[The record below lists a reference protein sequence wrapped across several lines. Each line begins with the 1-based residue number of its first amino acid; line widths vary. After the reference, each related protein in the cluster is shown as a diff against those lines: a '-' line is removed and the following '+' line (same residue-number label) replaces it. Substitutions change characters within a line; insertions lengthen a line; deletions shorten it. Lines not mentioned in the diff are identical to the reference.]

1 MNLVDA
7 TLHEIERVSQLIP
20 LYDAALNGGIASS
33 MMRMDIHVAHD
44 ALLDGDPVKIMNA
57 YTALTEWKE

>member
-20 LYDAALNGGIASS
+20 LYDA
-33 MMRMDIHVAHD
+33 
-44 ALLDGDPVKIMNA
+44 LLEGDSVKIMNA